1 MAPYQLILVIKLFSI
16 ASVMNQPRKSY
27 TKTQTIIELVVFCIL
42 IFLSIIVSFCV
53 IIIHV
58 NRPRLI
64 QIPL

>member
-27 TKTQTIIELVVFCIL
+27 TKTQTIIELVAFCIL
-42 IFLSIIVSFCV
+42 IFLSIISAIRAIFNR
-53 IIIHV
+53 V

-64 QIPL
+64 QLPL